1 MDPSSFDSVEAFLKA
16 ARAVKRNDQQDVL
29 EKIAPV
35 LDDADTV
42 AIPPSLLAPLE
53 DLLERYGD
61 EALRATAIFCLGRW
75 SGIHQD
81 ILQQHL
87 QNDEMEAALWTMS
100 DISKLSLLIKE
111 AYDIGSFGG
120 EDDWRKMVKKTVS
133 EAVLKHLEDEGIKPE
148 DFQTG
153 LS

>member
-29 EKIAPV
+29 EKIAPM
-35 LDDADTV
+35 LDDEDTV
-42 AIPPSLLAPLE
+42 AVPPSLLEPLE
-53 DLLERYGD
+53 ALLERYGD
-61 EALRATAIFCLGRW
+61 EVLRATAMFCLGRW
-75 SGIHQD
+75 LSIHQD

-87 QNDEMEAALWTMS
+87 ENEDVDAALWTMS

-111 AYDIGSFGG
+111 AHGIGSFGG
-120 EDDWRKMVKKTVS
+120 DDDWRKMVKRTVS
-133 EAVLKHLEDEGIKPE
+133 EAVLKHLEEEGIKPE
-148 DFQTG
+148 DFQAG